1 MTEQPLS
8 DNPGE
13 GRGDP
18 LLLGVCPEPRI
29 WMLADDRPGNVNQA
43 LGLAEALDEP
53 FAVKT
58 IGYSQMAKLPN
69 WLLPAN
75 LAGLTSASRDVL
87 KPPWPELVIGA
98 GRRTAPIGRWLKQQN
113 PKLCLVQLMWPGSA
127 DDFDLIAVP
136 EHDRVPDH
144 PVLLRTIGPPHRLS
158 PILLRTA
165 AADLAPRLEG
175 LPKPYVACLVG
186 GTSKHVDFTP
196 DDAVSLIEG
205 ASKLVL
211 ERGGSLL
218 VTTSRR
224 TGKAC
229 FEAIGDVLRGSYF
242 LHQWQPNGD
251 NPYLGIL
258 GSADAVVVSADS
270 ASMCTEACAVGKP
283 VYLHAPAAGV
293 PEKFKLLHSR
303 LADHGCLKPLGA
315 PWFEAKA
322 PPENPATTIAAAIR
336 RLFPRRNNAGSAEP
350 VASVAT
356 AP

>member
-8 DNPGE
+8 DRPDE
-13 GRGDP
+13 GRGDALSP
-18 LLLGVCPEPRI
+18 RICPEPRI

-58 IGYSQMAKLPN
+58 IGYSPIARLPN

-87 KPPWPELVIGA
+87 RPPWPELVIGA

-113 PKLCLVQLMWPGSA
+113 PGLRLVQLMWPGSA

-144 PVLLRTIGPPHRLS
+144 PVLLRTVGPPHRLR
-158 PILLRTA
+158 PALLQAA
-165 AADLAPRLEG
+165 AADLAPRLAG
-175 LPKPYVACLVG
+175 LPKPYIACLIG

-196 DDAVSLIEG
+196 EDAMSLIEG
-205 ASKLVL
+205 GTKLAS

-224 TGKAC
+224 TGEAC
-229 FEAIGDVLRGSYF
+229 FKALGEALKGLHL
-242 LHQWQPNGD
+242 LHQWLPDGD

-270 ASMCTEACAVGKP
+270 ASMCTEACATGKP

-293 PEKFKLLHSR
+293 PEKFELLHKR
-303 LADHGCLKPLGA
+303 LAEHGCLKPLGA
-315 PWFEAKA
+315 PWFEVKG
-322 PPENPATTIAAAIR
+322 PPDNPAKTIAAAIR
-336 RLFPRRNNAGSAEP
+336 QLFPLQGGASAVEP
-350 VASVAT
+350 VASNAT

>member
-1 MTEQPLS
+1 
-8 DNPGE
+8 
-13 GRGDP
+13 
-18 LLLGVCPEPRI
+18 
-29 WMLADDRPGNVNQA
+29 MLADDRPGNVNQA

-58 IGYSQMAKLPN
+58 IGYSPIARLPN

-87 KPPWPELVIGA
+87 RPPWPDLVIGA

-144 PVLLRTIGPPHRLS
+144 PVVMRTVGPPHRLR
-158 PILLRTA
+158 PPLLRAA
-165 AADLAPRLEG
+165 AADLAPRLAG
-175 LPKPYVACLVG
+175 LPRPYIACLVG
-186 GTSKHVDFTP
+186 GTSKHVTFTP
-196 DDAVSLIEG
+196 EDAVSLVAG
-205 ASKLVL
+205 AHALAC

-224 TGKAC
+224 TGGACYKALR
-229 FEAIGDVLRGSYF
+229 AVLKGPHL
-242 LHQWQPNGD
+242 LHRWRRDGD

-270 ASMCTEACAVGKP
+270 ASMCAEACAIGKP
-283 VYLHAPAAGV
+283 AYLHAPAAGV
-293 PEKFKLLHSR
+293 PAKFKPLHRR
-303 LADHGCLKPLGA
+303 LTDQGCLKPLGA
-315 PWFEAKA
+315 SWFEVET
-322 PPENPATTIAAAIR
+322 PPENPAVTIAAAIR
-336 RLFPRRNNAGSAEP
+336 NLLPRRNDAGAVES
-350 VASVAT
+350 VASKAT
-356 AP
+356 AL